1 MMNRIAAAALLLTIA
16 SLNPA
21 SAELLLITKT
31 PRMASPHSP
40 VTVYRFDAEDAE
52 LTALVSVDVTTRIT
66 HVEVSP
72 DDRWLAVWR
81 SLTRRVEEPAAKSVA
96 DGTANRSLTFEHER
110 DLCVVDLADPREYR
124 TVSPGDISPLGGRFL
139 WEPEQGWQILLFGH
153 PPRDMEPH
161 ITELPGLETEAIP
174 HDEVPAGVLTER
186 GMFIGWGE
194 SVQRRPDRHMFYFRI
209 EETSG
214 RFVSYIGPE
223 DNILSESYTD
233 ITSEGIPSAALEGCN
248 TNRGRLRWADEEF
261 MTFEFP
267 VEEASEP
274 WHTPRLRYERATGAW
289 SVFSLPSGMWPRS
302 EYPWIE
308 DATMNYENLL
318 QGYLVIQETHRVPAP
333 ERSVGGRTDATG
345 RYELR
350 TRDYEL
356 LASWDLDPRSTPL
369 AVADGCFYFRVD
381 NKLYRVSYE
390 AEDAEPELLLEDY
403 RLHEVFWAAIPPT
416 SDETRE

>member
-1 MMNRIAAAALLLTIA
+1 MMIRIAAAALLLMIVA
-16 SLNPA
+16 LNPA
-21 SAELLLITKT
+21 SADLLLI
-31 PRMASPHSP
+31 ASCADDTSP
-40 VTVYRFDAEDAE
+40 VTVYRFDAENAG
-52 LTALVSVDVTTRIT
+52 LTALVSVDVTTLIS
-66 HVEVSP
+66 HVEIST

-81 SLTRRVEEPAAKSVA
+81 SLGRRIEEPVAASEAAGSEGKP
-96 DGTANRSLTFEHER
+96 LTFEIER
-110 DLCVVDLADPREYR
+110 DFCVVDLADPREYR
-124 TVSPGDISPLGGRFL
+124 AISPGDISALGGRFL
-139 WEPEQGWQILLFGH
+139 WDPEQGWQILTFGH
-153 PPRDMEPH
+153 PHKGVDVEPR
-161 ITELPGLETEAIP
+161 ITELPGFETEAIS
-174 HDEVPAGVLTER
+174 HEEVPADVLTER
-186 GMFIGWGE
+186 GMFIGWGD
-194 SVQRRPDRHMFYFRI
+194 SVQRGAPWQAFYFRI
-209 EETSG
+209 EETTG

-233 ITSEGIPSAALEGCN
+233 ITIEGVPSEALEGCN

-267 VEEASEP
+267 VEEATEP

-308 DATMNYENLL
+308 DATMNYESLL

-333 ERSVGGRTDATG
+333 ERSSGRRTDATG

-369 AVADGCFYFRVD
+369 AVADGHFYFRTGD
-381 NKLYRVSYE
+381 KLYRVSYE
-390 AEDAEPELLLEDY
+390 AEDTEPELLLEDY